1 MESILLK
8 SGVDITTVAANA
20 RQPKRGGVLQAGPN
34 SEALSIIRTS
44 VSREIIPII
53 SGEKDAFKTWIILEN
68 RFAAIDLEAR
78 WEKLLKLL
86 SIRKVESDS
95 ICVYCSK
102 VRELFNDLNQYSV
115 KQQGGGNFLP
125 DEILIAAIING
136 LPQEL
141 KESVIRLPKKDLTF
155 DTICT
160 RLTFS

>member
-20 RQPKRGGVLQAGPN
+20 RQPNQRGGVLEAGPN

-53 SGEKDAFKTWIILEN
+53 SGEKDAVKTWIILEN

-95 ICVYCSK
+95 ISVYCGK

-115 KQQGGGNFLP
+115 KQKGGGNFLP

-141 KESVIRLPKKDLTF
+141 KRNQ
-155 DTICT
+155 
-160 RLTFS
+160 